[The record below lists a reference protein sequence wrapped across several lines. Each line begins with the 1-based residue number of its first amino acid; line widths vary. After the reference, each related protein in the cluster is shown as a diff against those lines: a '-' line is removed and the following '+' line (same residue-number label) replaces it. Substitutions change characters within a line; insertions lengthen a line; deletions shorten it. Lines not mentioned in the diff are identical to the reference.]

1 MQLIPAIDL
10 LEGACVRLLKGDF
23 DQCQVYDVDP
33 VQLAAEYAA
42 AGAPWLHVVDLAASR
57 DGDEADLTPL
67 FELLSACNQAVQTGG
82 GVRCS
87 ADVAARLE
95 RGAGRVVVG
104 SIAATEPGRF
114 SRWLREFG
122 SASLVAALD
131 VQLNASEVPVVR
143 THGWTRDSGR
153 SLWDLLDYYSTHGL
167 QNVLCTDISR
177 DGAMSGPNSSLYTEI
192 NQRYP
197 ALQVQASG
205 GIRNLQDLAALAAG
219 GADSAIS
226 GKALLDNR
234 FTVDEAVRLLQ

>member
-1 MQLIPAIDL
+1 
-10 LEGACVRLLKGDF
+10 
-23 DQCQVYDVDP
+23 
-33 VQLAAEYAA
+33 
-42 AGAPWLHVVDLAASR
+42 
-57 DGDEADLTPL
+57 
-67 FELLSACNQAVQTGG
+67 
-82 GVRCS
+82 
-87 ADVAARLE
+87 
-95 RGAGRVVVG
+95 VG

-143 THGWTRDSGR
+143 THGWTRDS
-153 SLWDLLDYYSTHGL
+153 
-167 QNVLCTDISR
+167 
-177 DGAMSGPNSSLYTEI
+177 
-192 NQRYP
+192 QRYP